1 MTIVSCKLYLCV
13 FTNGILSLAGP
24 KSTYLTHGALLLQLV
39 TLALRECPLGL
50 GKLIDPAI
58 LHYPRGA
65 QVDGAQGG
73 GSLMVSYH
81 ACSGSVSGLGLS
93 LLGLSQIYVIHWLCR
108 RGPKMYVTMSSYLT
122 C

>member
-73 GSLMVSYH
+73 GSLAPH
-81 ACSGSVSGLGLS
+81 
-93 LLGLSQIYVIHWLCR
+93 R
-108 RGPKMYVTMSSYLT
+108 RHITRHDYCASEGEFGQVLAIGMNSRVGRGAATGDAKAVKR
-122 C
+122 